1 MQTQLSLADYWSD
14 PLTWHNFKAILSL
27 EDMSKL
33 QLLLSRMRGKLWV
46 RPTLWSVAA
55 VAVALMAALANRF
68 SLPVGL
74 PNIGQSALEGLLS
87 IIASSMLTVS
97 TFSLSI
103 LVSAFA
109 SAASSATPRAT
120 RLVMADDSAQHAI
133 SAFIASF
140 IFAMVA
146 LTALGLDYY
155 GDTGRFVL
163 LVFTIYVL
171 GYLILALLRWI
182 DTLSKLGRMSHTIT
196 TVENAALPPLQ
207 AWSLEPALGAR
218 ADAPIE
224 APSGLR
230 IHGSRTGWL
239 QFIDFP
245 ALQRQAEALDAVV
258 HVRVRPGDYV
268 APSTVLAVVAG
279 PLDEGS
285 PDASAL
291 HQLANAFDVGRD
303 RTQDQDPRFGLVILS
318 EIAQRA
324 LSPAVNDPGT
334 AVLVVGVL
342 TRLLIDGS
350 HLPTDTTRPDARFD
364 RVTLVPVDEEALLR
378 HVFEPIAR
386 DGAHMI
392 EVALAL
398 RTSLALLAANTHDA
412 LRNAALVEARQ
423 AKDHAL
429 NGLKLERERDAV
441 NHWAHQPDA

>member
-1 MQTQLSLADYWSD
+1 M
-14 PLTWHNFKAILSL
+14 F
-27 EDMSKL
+27 KL
-33 QLLLSRMRGKLWV
+33 QLIWRRLHGKLWF
-46 RPTLWSVAA
+46 RPTFWSVAA
-55 VAVALMAALANRF
+55 VAAALMAALANH
-68 SLPVGL
+68 LPLPAGM
-74 PNIGQSALEGLLS
+74 PNIGQSALEGLLT

-146 LTALGLDYY
+146 LTALGLGYY

-163 LVFTIYVL
+163 LGFTIYVL

-182 DTLSKLGRMSHTIT
+182 DTLSKLGRMSHTIK
-196 TVENAALPPLQ
+196 TVENAALPPLR
-207 AWSLEPALGAR
+207 AWFAEPALGAR
-218 ADAPIE
+218 TDAPDS
-224 APSGLR
+224 APSGVR
-230 IHGSRTGWL
+230 VHGVRSGWL
-239 QFIDFP
+239 QYIDL
-245 ALQRQAEALDAVV
+245 ASLQRIAAEHETLI

-268 APSTVLAVVAG
+268 APSSVLAVI
-279 PLDEGS
+279 EGRGA
-285 PDASAL
+285 PDAGTL
-291 HQLANAFDVGRD
+291 EDLAKAFLVGRD

-334 AVLVVGVL
+334 AVMVTGVL

-350 HLPTDTTRPDARFD
+350 HLPPGEEKPVARFE

-386 DGAHMI
+386 DGAHML

-398 RTSLALLAANTHDA
+398 QTALALLADNTYET
-412 LRNAALVEARQ
+412 LREAALAEALA

-429 NGLKLERERDAV
+429 QGLKLQRERDALAE
-441 NHWAHQPDA
+441 WKYKPEA